1 MRAALAGVIT
11 ASPASPVRGD
21 AVRRPVGGCTRRSHQ
36 KSAASSTSTA
46 PTEDEVNAYDVLG
59 VDVTASHRA
68 VRDAF
73 RQKAKDAHP
82 DRGGTPEAFDALKRA
97 QDVLT
102 DDGKRAALDSRLLDV
117 PIGSLSL
124 EELKWSRELQRLAEE
139 EKAGEVRG
147 ADAVLASARA
157 YAAAEKA
164 LEAIAAKKKKDAA
177 KRDEEKKDFER
188 WKGEMESEAVR
199 RDALAAK
206 KLEAAY
212 KETASVRKELD
223 AAKKKL
229 ESVGLSKTELEAA
242 TRMNA
247 ELQKQLGAPADA
259 EDVDLPAAEYRRVFL
274 ATAAFLLW
282 DSIAM
287 SIAAF
292 TSGMEGVL
300 GQVETLLWPMCWTIL
315 MALVLGTM
323 DSSVAGRHAL
333 LIYRGWA
340 IIQVVVCLLYTSPSP
355 RD

>member
-1 MRAALAGVIT
+1 MR
-11 ASPASPVRGD
+11 PE
-21 AVRRPVGGCTRRSHQ
+21 RPVGSHR
-36 KSAASSTSTA
+36 KSAAASTSTA
-46 PTEDEVNAYDVLG
+46 STEEEVNAYDVLG

-177 KRDEEKKDFER
+177 KRDEEKKASALAEAETRRLRNATMASKDEGRGDDKESVLILTREMLDTAFEATR
-188 WKGEMESEAVR
+188 EASDVAVFALGVAIEANCPRCGGWGEKEGHWTMKEDKLCPKCAGFGRVEAKKTVQVPVR
-199 RDALAAK
+199 RGVV
-206 KLEAAY
+206 
-212 KETASVRKELD
+212 SG
-223 AAKKKL
+223 
-229 ESVGLSKTELEAA
+229 ESVTVRGAGNAGFRRQLSV
-242 TRMNA
+242 
-247 ELQKQLGAPADA
+247 LGAMGEAGAPG
-259 EDVDLPAAEYRRVFL
+259 DLVVEVKVLEEGRV
-274 ATAAFLLW
+274 A
-282 DSIAM
+282 
-287 SIAAF
+287 
-292 TSGMEGVL
+292 
-300 GQVETLLWPMCWTIL
+300 
-315 MALVLGTM
+315 
-323 DSSVAGRHAL
+323 
-333 LIYRGWA
+333 
-340 IIQVVVCLLYTSPSP
+340 
-355 RD
+355 

>member
-157 YAAAEKA
+157 YAATEKA

-177 KRDEEKKDFER
+177 KRDEEKKASALAEAETRRLRNATMASKDEGRGDDKESVLILTREMLDTAFEATR
-188 WKGEMESEAVR
+188 EASDVAVFALGVAIEANCPRCGGWGEKEGHWTMKEDKLCPKCAGFGRVEAKKTVQVPVR
-199 RDALAAK
+199 RGVV
-206 KLEAAY
+206 
-212 KETASVRKELD
+212 SG
-223 AAKKKL
+223 
-229 ESVGLSKTELEAA
+229 ESVTVRGAGNAGFRRQLSV
-242 TRMNA
+242 
-247 ELQKQLGAPADA
+247 LGAMGEAGAPG
-259 EDVDLPAAEYRRVFL
+259 DLVVEVKVLEEGRV
-274 ATAAFLLW
+274 A
-282 DSIAM
+282 
-287 SIAAF
+287 
-292 TSGMEGVL
+292 
-300 GQVETLLWPMCWTIL
+300 
-315 MALVLGTM
+315 
-323 DSSVAGRHAL
+323 
-333 LIYRGWA
+333 
-340 IIQVVVCLLYTSPSP
+340 
-355 RD
+355 